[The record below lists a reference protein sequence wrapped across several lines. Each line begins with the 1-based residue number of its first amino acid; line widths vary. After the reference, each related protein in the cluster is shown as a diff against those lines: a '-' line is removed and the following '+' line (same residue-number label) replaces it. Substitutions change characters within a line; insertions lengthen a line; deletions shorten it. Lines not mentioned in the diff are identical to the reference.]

1 MVALQHQLAAEAFSQ
16 GDESHMIREPI
27 VHAFPGEFAM
37 RALST
42 FLHATSDTATAL
54 LHIAS
59 ISVAAGAVAAACTAR
74 LRVGLIV
81 GVCALI
87 VAAAGFGLSLWRIY
101 GPSTR
106 RQVFLFRRR

>member
-1 MVALQHQLAAEAFSQ
+1 MRRIAYDSGA
-16 GDESHMIREPI
+16 M
-27 VHAFPGEFAM
+27 VHAFPREFAM

-59 ISVAAGAVAAACTAR
+59 ISVAAGAVATACTAR
-74 LRVGLIV
+74 LRVGLMV

-87 VAAAGFGLSLWRIY
+87 VAAAGFGLSLYRTY

-106 RQVFLFRRR
+106 RNVFLFRRR

>member
-1 MVALQHQLAAEAFSQ
+1 
-16 GDESHMIREPI
+16 
-27 VHAFPGEFAM
+27 M

-54 LHIAS
+54 LNVAS
-59 ISVAAGAVAAACTAR
+59 IAIAAGAVAAACTAR

-81 GVCALI
+81 GACTLI
-87 VAAAGFGLSLWRIY
+87 IAAAGFGLNLWRTY